1 LAGDIERRVVLKVV
15 IDEASAKKAEASMK
29 QLSQSVKSLGQIGLT
44 SPATKGL
51 KQFDFQLK
59 NISERSLKLHATVA
73 RLGRFIRGT
82 FTTGIQKASRVFQ
95 RFNMDALSLLFAGMG
110 LQMTFGRVVN
120 SVADLFGMSQAWQT
134 LWISLLSDAVAPL
147 VDKLWELVDWV
158 DSIDPRTKQMIAYF
172 IIGAA
177 VLGTAMMA
185 ASMLYQSLYALIIP
199 AKVLAGVLIGAG
211 MGTVAAW
218 GVAAVV
224 FGLILLLL
232 GELINT
238 GFDLKKA
245 FVNIIFDIIELLAK
259 LQDMIINSLITP
271 IKWLLSVAGIE
282 VPEFNV
288 FYGGAMALRHKIY
301 EWAGWEESP
310 TIAERAYSGGPIINI
325 DTVIGT
331 DAEKVREAFSKAM
344 GASPY
349 GAPTVMG

>member
-1 LAGDIERRVVLKVV
+1 MAGDIERNVVLHIR
-15 IDEASAKKAEASMK
+15 IDKGSAERARAALKQMSDLGKRVHDIIGPPPEKIRETSEQYKGLSRRLVALAASAK
-29 QLSQSVKSLGQIGLT
+29 
-44 SPATKGL
+44 
-51 KQFDFQLK
+51 
-59 NISERSLKLHATVA
+59 
-73 RLGRFIRGT
+73 RLGYNMKAFVVAGAL
-82 FTTGIQKASRVFQ
+82 KASDAFQ
-95 RFNMDALSLLFAGMG
+95 RFKMDALSLLFAGMG

-158 DSIDPRTKQMIAYF
+158 DNIDPRTKQMIAYF
-172 IIGAA
+172 MIGAI

-185 ASMLYQSLYALIIP
+185 ASMLYQVIYALVIP
-199 AKVLAGVLIGAG
+199 VKVLAGVLIGAG
-211 MGTVAAW
+211 IGTVAAW
-218 GVAAVV
+218 GVAIVI

-238 GFDLKKA
+238 GFDLKRA
-245 FVNIIFDIIELLAK
+245 FVNVIFDIIELLAK

-282 VPEFNV
+282 VPDFNL
-288 FYGGAMALRHKIY
+288 FYSGATALRHKVY
-301 EWAGWEESP
+301 EWAGWEESQ
-310 TIAERAYSGGPIINI
+310 TLAERAFGGGPIINI

-331 DAEKVREAFSKAM
+331 DAEKVRDAFSKAM